1 MTDEIPYECDTS
13 RYYQP
18 YKVNGKCLCNKNLV
32 QIDGFCLCNEKYGF
46 KLHQENDN
54 CECTK
59 QGEYQFLSSSG
70 RSCVLCDEKN
80 GQVKGTDGTCVCSDK
95 YKMVSN
101 NPLQCYKCDDDQFL
115 KDNKCFCSST
125 KKEGT
130 CQLKQGISMVQ
141 ISFIVVL
148 VCAFIIAVVLIDFKI
163 HQIKRRREKQR
174 KFDQIN
180 QKAVQIVPMIRRSQL
195 II

>member
-1 MTDEIPYECDTS
+1 MH
-13 RYYQP
+13 
-18 YKVNGKCLCNKNLV
+18 
-32 QIDGFCLCNEKYGF
+32 EKYGF

-59 QGEYQFLSSSG
+59 LGEYQYLSSSG

-125 KKEGT
+125 KKERT
-130 CQLKQGISMVQ
+130 CQLKQKISINQ
-141 ISFIVVL
+141 ISFICSVISM
-148 VCAFIIAVVLIDFKI
+148 FIIIAVLVDY
-163 HQIKRRREKQR
+163 QIYLRTRRKQAQK
-174 KFDQIN
+174 KFDQMS
-180 QKAVQIVPMIRRSQL
+180 QKVVLIVPVIRRSQL
-195 II
+195 IIV